1 MGVEMNFDFGEVL
14 SRAWQIT
21 WKHKVLWIIGIL
33 FAFFIS
39 TMIPLMSSP
48 VLFPV
53 LTLISAGSLIFTIS
67 VWALTYLRLTRSP
80 KLQLLLPEATS

>member
-1 MGVEMNFDFGEVL
+1 MNFDFGEVL
-14 SRAWQIT
+14 SHAWQIT

-33 FAFFIS
+33 FGFFIS
-39 TMIPLMSSP
+39 TMFPLMFSP

-67 VWALTYLRLTRSP
+67 VWVLTYLRLTRSP
-80 KLQLLLPEATS
+80 KLQLVLSEATS